1 MNNVEEWLSKKKS
14 EIDQIQVP
22 DEMELRLRS
31 ALKRRQVTPPT
42 KRNWIPRIVIL
53 CILALLVVYQSDTL
67 AFYGKKLIGYDP
79 IMNGTLKQLNQLG
92 KGQSINKSY
101 TYKNGIILSLDG
113 IMLDDNQLLAY
124 YTINNPEGKLDIG
137 EISSIL
143 YIKGMAKAY
152 MMNSSQGLI
161 NNSESQIRYI
171 ASFEPPYFFEKGLSL
186 VCSLGS
192 GSETETGSITFNLD
206 RNQAMGHTLKKELH
220 KSVQVDQTK
229 VRFETITATPTTT
242 VIKGTLQTPLELA
255 RDQVLHKRFRPND
268 LEVELIA
275 NGKKVEPKGSGM
287 RTDTN
292 GITFE
297 QEFDALPVDLK
308 DLQLNVVRFSADHDV
323 NQQFQLQLGEI
334 KQPNQIMEQSLVFE
348 QLYTSKGDTYLTI
361 SSEESVVLTKVYLI
375 MDGKRVNLEETIK
388 DEYDKKA
395 DGTIIHTRTLHFPG
409 TGQKY
414 QLDIQRMTYAKTCNK
429 SIIIPID

>member
-1 MNNVEEWLSKKKS
+1 
-14 EIDQIQVP
+14 
-22 DEMELRLRS
+22 
-31 ALKRRQVTPPT
+31 
-42 KRNWIPRIVIL
+42 
-53 CILALLVVYQSDTL
+53 
-67 AFYGKKLIGYDP
+67 
-79 IMNGTLKQLNQLG
+79 
-92 KGQSINKSY
+92 
-101 TYKNGIILSLDG
+101 
-113 IMLDDNQLLAY
+113 MLDDNQLLAY

-143 YIKGMAKAY
+143 YIKGMAKDY
-152 MMNSSQGLI
+152 MINSSQGLI
-161 NNSESQIRYI
+161 DDSESQIRYI

-206 RNQAMGHTLKKELH
+206 RNQAMGHTLKKKLH
-220 KSVQVDQTK
+220 KSVQVDETK

-242 VIKGTLQTPLELA
+242 VIKGTLQTSLELA
-255 RDQVLHKRFRPND
+255 RDQALHKRFRPYD
-268 LEVELIA
+268 FEMELIA
-275 NGKKVEPKGSGM
+275 NGKKLEPKGSGM

-297 QEFDALPVDLK
+297 QEFDALPVNLK

-323 NQQFQLQLGEI
+323 NQQFQLQLGEM
-334 KQPNQIMEQSLVFE
+334 KQPNQIMGQSLVFE
-348 QLYTSKGDTYLTI
+348 QLYPSKGETYLTI

-375 MDGKRVNLEETIK
+375 MDGKRVNLKETIK

-395 DGTIIHTRTLHFPG
+395 DGTVIHTRTLHFPG

-414 QLDIQRMTYAKTCNK
+414 QLDIQRMIYAKTYNK
-429 SIIIPID
+429 NIVIPID